1 MYSVQVSPGDEAP
14 VILSAPQEAANASS
28 SQSEQVTAG
37 LAGSVH
43 KVMVA
48 AGDSVLEGDTLLIL
62 EAMKMETE
70 VKSNVSGTIA
80 QVLVSAGDSVTVG
93 QNLVEI
99 V

>member
-1 MYSVQVSPGDEAP
+1 M
-14 VILSAPQEAANASS
+14 ILSAPQKAANSSS
-28 SQSEQVTAG
+28 SQSERVTAG

-48 AGDSVLEGDTLLIL
+48 AGDSVSEGDTLLIL

-70 VKSNVSGTIA
+70 VKSNASGTIA
-80 QVLVSAGDSVTVG
+80 QVFVSAGDSVTVG

>member
-1 MYSVQVSPGDEAP
+1 M
-14 VILSAPQEAANASS
+14 NAGS

-37 LAGSVH
+37 LREVSIKLWWL
-43 KVMVA
+43 KVI
-48 AGDSVLEGDTLLIL
+48 GYWKETRFLIL